1 MVIYYQRDSQIY
13 RKLIQINDDIW
24 IINVNGKTAPTPIN
38 KETLNQFT
46 IIPADTIL
54 DLDEQQNQETP
65 AIQKRFKLIRSLTE
79 DTTYII
85 DKPKRLALAKRI
97 AKENNISIR
106 TVLRYFFTY
115 LARGKAGLAPAKRK
129 TEPQPITGDQKNI
142 EKALNLYFY
151 SPNRMT
157 LHMAYEMMLLDYYKT
172 PEGQLNPEHPS
183 YNQFRYFFRKHRN
196 YKKEVVARQ
205 GIGDFQKNKRPLTG
219 SGNSGIDYI
228 GLYEIDAT
236 VADIYLVSRYD
247 RKPIGRPYVYMAI
260 DVASRLITGIYVGLE
275 GGSNAVLSCIS
286 NAAMDKT
293 EFCQQYG
300 IDIRREQWPAQ
311 GLPNRICT
319 DRGNDFTSDIVK
331 SLCETYQIEIISLP
345 PYRPDLKGYIEK
357 AFDCLQK
364 RYKPLLHG
372 MGVIEDTATGNGA
385 PDYYAQACLDLDE
398 FTKILI
404 ECVLYYNTSNVLNDF
419 KRTPEMSLD
428 KVRPFAAEVWTWY
441 EQKGRAEITKVNG
454 QALHLMLLPKA
465 KARFTRFGLQFQWLY
480 YTNKTMEDQFVIRAG
495 TQSEVTV
502 AYDKTDNSVIY
513 LIQDMEY
520 VPFELTLAS
529 KRYHGLTESEMKV
542 LVEADKM
549 NIKEAQK
556 RQLSGRL
563 VCNEHIRT
571 ITRNVER
578 QLHTS
583 EDLNPERVKQTRAKE
598 KETI

>member
-1 MVIYYQRDSQIY
+1 MVIYYQKDTQIY
-13 RKLIQINDDIW
+13 RQLLQINDDVW
-24 IINVNGKTAPTPIN
+24 IININGKTAPIPIN
-38 KETLNQFT
+38 QEGLKQFT
-46 IIPADTIL
+46 VIPADVIL
-54 DLDEQQNQETP
+54 DLDEQVNQGNP
-65 AIQKRFKLIRSLTE
+65 LIQKRLSIIHLLIE
-79 DTTYII
+79 DTSYII
-85 DKPKRLALAKRI
+85 DKPRRLALAKKI

-106 TVLRYFFTY
+106 TVLRYFFAY
-115 LARGKAGLAPAKRK
+115 LARGKAGLAPAQRK
-129 TEPQPITGDQKNI
+129 ADPQPITEDQKNI

-196 YKKEVVARQ
+196 YKKEIVARQ

-286 NAAMDKT
+286 NAAIDKV

-300 IDIRREQWPAQ
+300 IAIRREQWPAQ

-331 SLCETYQIEIISLP
+331 SLCETYQIEIINLP

-385 PDYYAQACLDLDE
+385 PDYYAQACLDLEE

-404 ECVLYYNTSNVLNDF
+404 ECVLYYNTANILNDF

-428 KVRPFAAEVWTWY
+428 KVRPFAAEVWNWY
-441 EQKGRAEITKVNG
+441 EKKGKAEITKVNG
-454 QALHLMLLPKA
+454 QSLHLMLLPKA

-480 YTNKTMEDQFVIRAG
+480 YTNKAMEDQFIVKAG
-495 TQSEVTV
+495 AQSEVTV
-502 AYDKTDNSVIY
+502 AYDKTDNSIIY

-520 VPFELTLAS
+520 IPFELTLAS
-529 KRYHGLTESEMKV
+529 KRYHGLTEAEMKV
-542 LVEADKM
+542 LVEADRT
-549 NIKEAQK
+549 NLREAQTQ
-556 RQLSGRL
+556 QLSGRID
-563 VCNEHIRT
+563 CNEHILNITKNVKRPEHTKKDLAPKNIKRT
-571 ITRNVER
+571 RE
-578 QLHTS
+578 
-583 EDLNPERVKQTRAKE
+583 KE
-598 KETI
+598 KQV

>member
-1 MVIYYQRDSQIY
+1 MVIYYQQETQIY
-13 RKLIQINDDIW
+13 RQLLQINNDVW
-24 IINVNGKTAPTPIN
+24 IININGKTAPISIN
-38 KETLNQFT
+38 QEGLKQFT
-46 IIPADTIL
+46 VIPADVIL
-54 DLDEQQNQETP
+54 DLDEQVNQGNP
-65 AIQKRFKLIRSLTE
+65 LIQKRLNIIHLLTE
-79 DTTYII
+79 DTSYII
-85 DKPKRLALAKRI
+85 DKPKRLALAKKI

-106 TVLRYFFTY
+106 TVLRYFFAY
-115 LARGKAGLAPAKRK
+115 LARGKAGLAPAQRK
-129 TEPQPITGDQKNI
+129 AEPQPITEDQKNI

-196 YKKEVVARQ
+196 YKKEIVARQ

-219 SGNSGIDYI
+219 AGNSGIDYI

-260 DVASRLITGIYVGLE
+260 DVASRLITGLYVGLE
-275 GGSNAVLSCIS
+275 GGGNAVLSCIS

-293 EFCQQYG
+293 EFCQQFG
-300 IDIRREQWPAQ
+300 IAIRREQWPAQ

-331 SLCETYQIEIISLP
+331 SLCETYQIEIINLP

-385 PDYYAQACLDLDE
+385 PDYYAQACLDLEE

-404 ECVLYYNTSNVLNDF
+404 ECVLYYNTANILNDF

-428 KVRPFAAEVWTWY
+428 KVRPFAAEVWNWY
-441 EQKGRAEITKVNG
+441 EKKGKAEITKVNG
-454 QALHLMLLPKA
+454 QSLHLMLLPKA

-480 YTNKTMEDQFVIRAG
+480 YTNRSMEDQFIVKAG
-495 TQSEVTV
+495 SQSEVTV
-502 AYDKTDNSVIY
+502 AYDKTDNSIIY

-520 VPFELTLAS
+520 IPFELTLAS
-529 KRYHGLTESEMKV
+529 KRYHGLTEAEMKV
-542 LVEADKM
+542 LVEADRT
-549 NIKEAQK
+549 NLKEAQTQ
-556 RQLSGRL
+556 QLSGRIN
-563 VCNEHIRT
+563 CNEHILN
-571 ITRNVER
+571 ITKNVKRPE
-578 QLHTS
+578 HTKK
-583 EDLNPERVKQTRAKE
+583 DLAPKNIKQTREKE
-598 KETI
+598 KQV